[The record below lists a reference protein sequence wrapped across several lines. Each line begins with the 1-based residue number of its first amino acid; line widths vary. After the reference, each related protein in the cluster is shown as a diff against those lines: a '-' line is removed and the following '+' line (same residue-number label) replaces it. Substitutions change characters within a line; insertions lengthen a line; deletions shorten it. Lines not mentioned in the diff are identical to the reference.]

1 MPAKSM
7 IGYDLII
14 IGAGPAGMS
23 AALYAARQRLSFAII
38 SKDVGGMANYIPEIE
53 TYLGYH
59 YLSGYDLLQ
68 RFEEHLE
75 EYRVKINQGEEVR
88 EIRHPGEAFIVST
101 NKADYACR
109 TIIVAS
115 GRGFRRLNVPGEEKY
130 QGKGVSFC
138 AACDGPL
145 FRDKVVAVIGGGKSG
160 LLSTLYIQN
169 IVKKVYL
176 IEAGPSLTASPEIVE
191 AVKALKNVEILTGA
205 KTTEISGDRFVTR
218 VKISQNGAEKEI
230 RVEGVFVEIG
240 HTPNTDFIR
249 NVVELNGRGEIVIDK
264 NNMTSVPGIF
274 AAGDV
279 TDVKEKQVLVAAGE
293 GAKAL
298 MAVVEWLSEKKAE
311 RQAEE
316 ASVSE

>member
-1 MPAKSM
+1 LEEKPA
-7 IGYDLII
+7 IGYDLVI

-59 YLSGYDLLQ
+59 YLSGYDLLK

-75 EYRVKINQGEEVR
+75 EYRVKINEGEEVR
-88 EIRHPGEAFIVST
+88 EVKRVGDVFVVST
-101 NKADYACR
+101 DKADYACR
-109 TIIVAS
+109 AIIVAS
-115 GRGFRRLNVPGEEKY
+115 GRGFKRLNVPGEAKY
-130 QGKGVSFC
+130 EGKGVSFC

-160 LLSTLYIQN
+160 LLSTLFLQN
-169 IVKKVYL
+169 IVKKIYL
-176 IEAGPSLTASPEIVE
+176 LEAGPNLTGSPELVG
-191 AVKALKNVEILTGA
+191 AVRALKNVEIITGA
-205 KTTEISGDRFVTR
+205 KTIGLVGNKFANG
-218 VKISQNGAEKEI
+218 VKISRDGKEDVLK
-230 RVEGVFVEIG
+230 VEGVFVEIG
-240 HTPNTDFIR
+240 HTPNTEFVR
-249 NVVELNGRGEIVIDK
+249 NLVELNGRGEIIIDK

-279 TDVKEKQVLVAAGE
+279 TDIKEKQVLVAAGE

-298 MAVVEWLSEKKAE
+298 MAVVEWLSEVKVAEAKK
-311 RQAEE
+311 
-316 ASVSE
+316 